1 MMGKAR
7 DRTRRW
13 GKAKGEDQEGVGQS
27 KGRGPGGGGARVRT
41 SGRIHRSL
49 TGG

>member
-13 GKAKGEDQEGVGQS
+13 GKAKGEDQEGVGQ
-27 KGRGPGGGGARVRT
+27 GYGPVAEF
-41 SGRIHRSL
+41 IDP
-49 TGG
+49 